1 MSKLSHIFSTYVE
14 AYIAL
19 FLFMFALLE
28 LAAFI
33 SSPDQTRSYIFLIA
47 SVAFSAI
54 AVYNVRCIVRREQKH
69 SR

>member
-28 LAAFI
+28 LVAAI
-33 SSPDQTRSYIFLIA
+33 YTPDQSRSYIFLAATI
-47 SVAFSAI
+47 AFSAI
-54 AVYNVRCIVRREQKH
+54 AVYNVRCIVRREHKY